1 MNRASRRCRLAPPRG
16 LLTACLRPLFASLA
30 LQTASVALAAA
41 LAEPTHA
48 PAGIPR
54 LEIAAPTHDFG
65 SVPQGQRVRHDF
77 TLTNTGTAPL
87 AIIDVKPA
95 CGCTTADTWTRSIP
109 PGGTGT
115 IPLQLETAQFVG
127 PISKTIAVF
136 TNDPAHPKQE
146 LALKVDV
153 WTPVQISNPVL
164 IFPALTDP
172 SQVVSRSVTIRH
184 KVAGPL
190 KLSDL
195 RSDLP
200 TFAPVLKET
209 VAGQEYEL
217 TVTTVPP
224 LPNGTQTARITM
236 KSSNPQMPELSVQA
250 VYTLL
255 PPVQVAPTEI
265 MLPMARLAAPE
276 KRYVVLLNHRG
287 GDLQISDLK
296 TNAEGVELTTGATP
310 DRKQLTILLTFPV
323 GFQAD
328 APGQRFVR
336 GKTNHPDLPTFEVPI
351 VYSGNR

>member
-1 MNRASRRCRLAPPRG
+1 MNRASRRCRFAPPRR
-16 LLTACLRPLFASLA
+16 LLTALLIPLFASLILLPSSA
-30 LQTASVALAAA
+30 VSAAA
-41 LAEPTHA
+41 PVEKKPAPT
-48 PAGIPR
+48 GIPR
-54 LEIAAPTHDFG
+54 LEISVRTHDFG
-65 SVPQGQRVRHDF
+65 SVRQGERVRHDF
-77 TLTNTGTAPL
+77 ILANTGTAPL
-87 AIIDVKPA
+87 EIIDVKPA
-95 CGCTTADTWTRSIP
+95 CGCTTADEWTRTIP
-109 PGGTGT
+109 PGSTGT
-115 IPLQLETAQFVG
+115 IPLQLDTAQFVG
-127 PISKTIAVF
+127 PIAKTITVLS
-136 TNDPAHPKQE
+136 NDPAHPKQE
-146 LALKVDV
+146 LELKVEV

-172 SQVVSRSVTIRH
+172 NQIISRSVMIRN
-184 KVAGPL
+184 KVAGSL
-190 KLSDL
+190 KISDL

-209 VAGQEYEL
+209 VPGREYEL

-250 VYTLL
+250 VFTLL

-265 MLPMARLAAPE
+265 ILPMAKLTAPE

-287 GDLQISDLK
+287 ADLQVSDLQ
-296 TNAEGVELTTGATP
+296 TNAGGVELTTGGTP

-323 GFQAD
+323 GFQANR
-328 APGQRFVR
+328 PGKLFVR